1 MDIIKNNQKSILVM
15 KTIAIPVSNNKLDA
29 HFGHCE
35 ELYLYEIENEKII
48 NEIRL
53 SAPPH
58 EPGLLPK
65 WLGWHNVTDVIAGG
79 MGQRAIRLFNDNN
92 INVFIGAPSKP
103 PKEIVENLFN
113 GSLELS
119 GNYCNH

>member
-1 MDIIKNNQKSILVM
+1 M
-15 KTIAIPVSNNKLDA
+15 KKIAIPVSNNNLSA

-35 ELYLYEIENEKII
+35 EFYLYEIENNKIV
-48 NEIRL
+48 NEIQL

-65 WLGWHNVTDVIAGG
+65 WLSEYNVTDIIAGG
-79 MGQRAIRLFNDNN
+79 MGQRAIRLFNDKN
-92 INVFIGAPSKP
+92 INVFIGAPSNP
-103 PKEIVENLFN
+103 PKIIVENHLKGN
-113 GSLELS
+113 LELS